1 MRILQ
6 MKDDVLSTIYSLI
19 SRLNRGCIKS
29 RNALTLFLSHK
40 WFKIIEIKYKM
51 YRKCNIIKS

>member
-1 MRILQ
+1 